1 MTRRKKILISF
12 FILFHWFCVLAWLMP
27 KPSAIKTYLLSLSL
41 PMLVWDSKESGLTLK
56 KKKVVESY
64 LYNTAMWQDWSMFAP
79 DPLQVNRYVNATI
92 TFQDGST
99 KFFDLPRLSQLN
111 FLEAWIEKRY
121 RKLQERIISEKGPGF
136 RSDLC
141 RYMARK
147 MFIDKDNPPVR
158 VELNEFDSPIPR
170 HDRPELKGPEKKHW
184 VDYTK
189 LLRVNAQHTKKVLL
203 DYTVKAE
210 DLL

>member
-1 MTRRKKILISF
+1 
-12 FILFHWFCVLAWLMP
+12 MP
-27 KPSAIKTYLLSLSL
+27 KPSAIKTYLLSLSA
-41 PMLVWDSKESGLTLK
+41 PMLVWESGGNGLTLK
-56 KKKVVESY
+56 KRQIVDSY

-79 DPLQVNRYVNATI
+79 DPLQVNRYVNATV

-99 KFFDLPRLSQLN
+99 KIFDLPRLSQLN

-121 RKLQERIISEKGPGF
+121 RKLQERIIGENGPGF
-136 RSDLC
+136 RNDLC

-147 MFIDKDNPPVR
+147 LFVDKDNPPLR
-158 VELNEFDSPIPR
+158 VELNEFDSPVPR
-170 HDRPELKGPEKKHW
+170 HDRSDLKGPNAPAW

-189 LLRVNAQHTKKVLL
+189 LLRVDAQYTKKLLL
-203 DYTVKAE
+203 DYTVKPE